1 MSSFWIQFVHGEPVS
16 SRSLTELIKLKK
28 EIEKQ
33 RSGLNFEQIKE
44 NPSEFKFYEV

>member
-33 RSGLNFEQIKE
+33 RKIKE
-44 NPSEFKFYEV
+44 SINGAYQN